1 MRSDEIVFLLRTWKK
16 MPKTEGLASVNI
28 DSVASGNLTRFVRWK
43 VHGDWV
49 QVSLG
54 RRQLAVVFAMVEC

>member
-1 MRSDEIVFLLRTWKK
+1 MTMPVPIRTWKK

-49 QVSLG
+49 QVRHQQMS
-54 RRQLAVVFAMVEC
+54 VETALYFP